1 MVCRVYLVR
10 HGETMWN
17 AESRYQGHTDVPLS
31 DRGREQARRLSR
43 RLAGQRYH
51 AVYASSLV
59 RAAETAEIIA
69 APHGLEVVRV
79 AALKEINF
87 GAWEGLTREEIVRIF
102 GPLYDEWWRRPLT
115 TRLPEGESYAD
126 VVARSWGALRDIVRR
141 HAGQQVLVVSHGGV
155 IRALVGYILG
165 MDLNQF
171 WRLRQD
177 NGALNIL
184 EFYDVDR
191 GVLVLFN
198 DCSHLEDCR
207 TPAPAWV
214 R

>member
-1 MVCRVYLVR
+1 
-10 HGETMWN
+10 
-17 AESRYQGHTDVPLS
+17 
-31 DRGREQARRLSR
+31 
-43 RLAGQRYH
+43 QRYH
-51 AVYASSLV
+51 AAYASSLT
-59 RAAETAEIIA
+59 RAVETAEIIA

-79 AALKEINF
+79 PALREVNF
-87 GAWEGLTREEIVRIF
+87 GAWEGLTRDEIVSTF
-102 GPLYDEWWRRPLT
+102 GSLYDEWWRRPLS
-115 TRLPEGESYAD
+115 TRLPEGESYSE

-155 IRALVGYILG
+155 IRALVGFVLG

-184 EFYDVDR
+184 DFSDVDR

-207 TPAPAWV
+207 TPVPAWV